1 MASFPQ
7 KVLDDSPPLYR
18 KGLLFSLFFI
28 SGFCG
33 LLYQIIWMRIA
44 FSSFGIIMPV
54 VSVVISVFMLGLSL
68 GSWIG
73 GKILPYLK
81 NKTKKSA
88 ILFYAMA
95 EIIIGL
101 GAFVVPRLFRS
112 GEHLLL
118 PLGGMDST
126 EYLLFSALALGIS
139 LLPWCLAMGVTF
151 PFMMDY
157 VR

>member
-81 NKTKKSA
+81 NKTKKALLSVVRR
-88 ILFYAMA
+88 
-95 EIIIGL
+95 
-101 GAFVVPRLFRS
+101 AFLVFMELQ
-112 GEHLLL
+112 LLL
-118 PLGGMDST
+118 LH
-126 EYLLFSALALGIS
+126 
-139 LLPWCLAMGVTF
+139 
-151 PFMMDY
+151 
-157 VR
+157 